1 MHQRLD
7 DIARLKETT
16 DKGSMIVFEGILPE
30 QENYRPHDGMM
41 TFCEQLNHIAF
52 VERYVIN
59 KINAGLNLGLE
70 APELAADGRL
80 ADALAAVKSTWQLT
94 AALLERLQDEHLDII
109 IELPEE
115 KWKADVRYLLHV
127 MVEHQIHHRGQLI
140 VYFRTLGLAPPQRWR
155 H

>member
-1 MHQRLD
+1 MRRRID

-70 APELAADGRL
+70 APELTTDGRL
-80 ADALAAVKSTWQLT
+80 ADALTAVKSTWQLT
-94 AALLERLQDEHLDII
+94 AALLERLQDDHLDIV